1 MLEWFY
7 RTLVTL
13 TFIFFLHIY
22 LLKELK
28 KEKRSEKLKLANENC
43 TVWSEPLPYL
53 NSQSHILLYTLIVLN
68 IWCWWLDHARWWTL
82 EGSCISSEMP
92 RLIHTQLSSAQHSL
106 ELLISAIKGLD
117 LCVAEGMKLSVMY
130 RAVNPEANTGMCKYL
145 CSHNKHMCIYTVYI
159 EIRGVKRE

>member
-1 MLEWFY
+1 MLELFY
-7 RTLVTL
+7 RTLVTV
-13 TFIFFLHIY
+13 TFMFLLHIH

-53 NSQSHILLYTLIVLN
+53 NSQSHTLLYILIVLN

-82 EGSCISSEMP
+82 EASCISSEMP
-92 RLIHTQLSSAQHSL
+92 RLIHTHFMAKSSSAQLCTALYCSSL
-106 ELLISAIKGLD
+106 LLKASVD

-130 RAVNPEANTGMCKYL
+130 RAVNPEADTGMCKYL
-145 CSHNKHMCIYTVYI
+145 CSCNIYKCVH
-159 EIRGVKRE
+159 RN